1 MVVRIRFRH
10 SSAKRLNVVAIRP
23 TASARPAEPDIV
35 QPHEIAAGAASLLWP
50 VAAMVFAL
58 ALWRL
63 GQDLGLTASFFI
75 QEGPF
80 SHWQVWLALAVSLG
94 AACSW
99 LSKRGGTDD
108 DSRATG

>member
-1 MVVRIRFRH
+1 MVVRIRFKQ
-10 SSAKRLNVVAIRP
+10 SPVKRSNVVAIRP
-23 TASARPAEPDIV
+23 ALPPREPV
-35 QPHEIAAGAASLLWP
+35 SSQEIAAGAASLLWP

>member
-1 MVVRIRFRH
+1 MVVRIRFKPSRGVR
-10 SSAKRLNVVAIRP
+10 SQAVEVRPAKP
-23 TASARPAEPDIV
+23 ARPAQPDIV

-50 VAAMVFAL
+50 VAAMVFTL

-99 LSKRGGTDD
+99 LSRRGGTDD